1 MTASVAV
8 READKEDNEGNI
20 DEIKQ
25 YRDARWVTPPEALW
39 RIYGFDIIDRSPSV
53 LSLQLHLPNMHMVS
67 FQQREGVRRVLN
79 RPGVERSMLTA
90 YFEKN
95 NTSEHAHDILYQD
108 FPEYYKWDSQGKS
121 WIRRAQKNHLR
132 QIARVVG
139 ANPTE
144 GECYYLRV
152 LLNHVPGATSFTDL
166 RTVSGELLPTFR
178 EAAERRGLIEADNT
192 LHEGLAEANL
202 WMMPY
207 ALRRLF
213 ATILVFCEPS
223 DVLEL

>member
-1 MTASVAV
+1 M
-8 READKEDNEGNI
+8 
-20 DEIKQ
+20 
-25 YRDARWVTPPEALW
+25 
-39 RIYGFDIIDRSPSV
+39 
-53 LSLQLHLPNMHMVS
+53 LSLQLHLPDMHMVS
-67 FQQREGVRRVLN
+67 FHQREGVRRVLN

-95 NTSEHAHDILYQD
+95 NTSEHARGILYRD

-132 QIARVVG
+132 QIERVVC
-139 ANPTE
+139 ANLAD
-144 GECYYLRV
+144 GERYYLRV
-152 LLNHVPGATSFTDL
+152 LLNHVAGATSFTDL
-166 RTVSGELLPTFR
+166 RTVSSVLLPTFR
-178 EAAERRGLIEADNT
+178 EATERRGLIEADNI
-192 LHEGLAEANL
+192 LREGLAQATQ

-207 ALRRLF
+207 ALQRLF